1 MRVSADPRSP
11 DHPSCLLI
19 APRRL
24 SVLLDGVP
32 QERVKVA
39 DEERGYVI
47 VYLNDGAG
55 KPLRT
60 ASEYVTQLRFGRV
73 QILVAAE
80 RLQ

>member
-11 DHPSCLLI
+11 DHPSRLLI
-19 APRRL
+19 APQRL

-32 QERVKVA
+32 QERVTVA
-39 DEERGYVI
+39 DEERGYVVVI
-47 VYLNDGAG
+47 LNDAAG
-55 KPLRT
+55 RPLT
-60 ASEYVTQLRFGRV
+60 VDGEFATQLRFGRV